1 MEPLARLFGSA
12 LRVKI
17 MRLFLFQEGEG
28 YTVNEITVRTQSK
41 IDNVKKELKLLESAG
56 FVIYKDF
63 GEGFEEV
70 LPEDVV
76 QKRTRNSST
85 RKTARL
91 VGYAINT
98 ESALIRGLRELLVDS
113 NLISTKDLQKHFAGF
128 SYIKLL
134 LLSGVFMKID
144 NVKADLLLVG
154 EKIDMKRLMQ
164 TIKLIESEIG
174 KEIRY
179 SVFTPEEFLYRISM
193 YDKYVLEI
201 LAAPHERII
210 QKMEIPKP

>member
-1 MEPLARLFGSA
+1 MEPLAKLFGSQ

-28 YTVNEITVRTQSK
+28 YTVNEIVARTQSK
-41 IDNVKKELKLLESAG
+41 LDLVKKELKILETAG
-56 FVIYKDF
+56 FVIYKEF
-63 GEGFEEV
+63 GDGFEEV
-70 LPEDVV
+70 LPEEIIA
-76 QKRTRNSST
+76 KNA
-85 RKTARL
+85 RKKVRASARL
-91 VGYAINT
+91 LGYAINPD
-98 ESALIRGLRELLVDS
+98 SPLIRGLRELLIDS
-113 NLISTKDLQKHFAGF
+113 NLMSIKDLQKHFSGF

-134 LLSGVFMKID
+134 LLSGVFLKLE
-144 NVKADLLLVG
+144 NTKADLLLVG
-154 EKIDMKRLMQ
+154 EKIDTKILAQ

-201 LAAPHERII
+201 LSAPHERII
-210 QKMEIPKP
+210 EKMQIPKP

>member
-41 IDNVKKELKLLESAG
+41 TENVKKELKLLESSG
-56 FVIYKDF
+56 FILYKDF
-63 GEGFEEV
+63 GTDFEEV

-76 QKRTRNSST
+76 QKRGRGTGA
-85 RKTARL
+85 RKPARL
-91 VGYAINT
+91 VGYAINR

-113 NLISTKDLQKHFAGF
+113 NLISNKDLQKHFAGF

-134 LLSGVFMKID
+134 LLSGVFVKIE

-154 EKIDMKRLMQ
+154 EKIDMKRLAQ

-179 SVFTPEEFLYRISM
+179 SVFTPDEFLYRISM

-210 QKMEIPKP
+210 EKMEIPKP